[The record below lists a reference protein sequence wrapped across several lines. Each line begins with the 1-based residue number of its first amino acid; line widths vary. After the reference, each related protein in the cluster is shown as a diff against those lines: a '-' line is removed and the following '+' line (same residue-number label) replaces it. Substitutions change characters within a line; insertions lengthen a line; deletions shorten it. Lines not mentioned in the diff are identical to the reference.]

1 MDALSVRNDLP
12 TFPLDILPL
21 VLVVVCVL
29 VVLTGRDRA
38 NEFLV
43 RGCSDRAFW
52 ITVALSSVLLALFF
66 LILEP
71 HVTPWGGLDRYFV
84 RAINIVKYGVYGYEE
99 LPTAIFPPGYSFL
112 LLPLLLVLGETR
124 WVFFITNLALLIAFV
139 LFVRTGLRRLGA
151 GTGMANLFALA
162 VFLYPNRLFSILLP
176 FSDVPFSLLYGAAF
190 LALLL
195 RIEHRDGIRSAIA
208 IGILGGAAALV
219 RSNGL
224 VTFVPLLLGIL
235 ASGPRGKGIPL
246 RECVAAAAVFLLI
259 LIPWTIRN
267 YTTFGRLVPVSL
279 NAGINIA
286 IGNNPSGPTT
296 HNTYID
302 SVWNQKGAW
311 EQVNGVQWNE
321 AQKDS
326 FFSALGRA
334 YIMDHPADFV
344 GRAFRKLA
352 ITFEGDVYAFG
363 ELNTYTN
370 AGLAG
375 YSVARVNNLPPWLGG
390 ILGATIGA
398 VLSILIVLNNTFYY
412 LLVIGSLVVFFTIGR
427 SPNVLRWILVLLLG
441 GVVAMI
447 VVTFGLSRYK
457 EPMVIVGT
465 LYVMVQYIWMNSQI
479 QNRPPSPSSSE
490 PLLPSPSPT
499 QDRSY

>member
-29 VVLTGRDRA
+29 VVLTGKDRVK
-38 NEFLV
+38 EFLV

-52 ITVALSSVLLALFF
+52 ITVVVSSVSLALFF

-99 LPTAIFPPGYSFL
+99 LPTAVFPPGYSFL
-112 LLPLLLVLGETR
+112 FIPLLLVFGETR

-139 LFVRTGLRRLGA
+139 AFVRIGLRQLGA
-151 GTGMANLFALA
+151 GTGMANLLALA
-162 VFLYPNRLFSILLP
+162 VLLYPNRLLSVLLP
-176 FSDVPFSLLYGAAF
+176 FSDVPFSLLFGAAF
-190 LALLL
+190 LVLLI
-195 RIEHRDGIRSAIA
+195 RIQHRDGMRSAIA

-235 ASGPRGKGIPL
+235 ASGPRVKRLPY
-246 RECVAAAAVFLLI
+246 REFATAVAIFLLI
-259 LIPWTIRN
+259 LVPWTIRN
-267 YTTFGRLVPVSL
+267 YVTFGRLVPVSL

-296 HNTYID
+296 HNSYID

-326 FFSALGRA
+326 FFSALGRT
-334 YIMDHPADFV
+334 YIMDHPGDFV

-352 ITFEGDVYAFG
+352 ITFEGDVYTFG
-363 ELNTYTN
+363 ELNIYTN

-375 YSVARVNNLPPWLGG
+375 YSVARENNLPPWLGG
-390 ILGATIGA
+390 ILGASIGA
-398 VLSILIVLNNTFYY
+398 VLSILIVLNNTVYY
-412 LLVIGSLVVFFTIGR
+412 LLVIGSVVVFFTIGR
-427 SPNVLRWILVLLLG
+427 SPNILRWILVLLLG

-457 EPMVIVGT
+457 EPMVMVGM
-465 LYVMVQYIWMNSQI
+465 LYVMAQFVWRWCSAK
-479 QNRPPSPSSSE
+479 E
-490 PLLPSPSPT
+490 PT
-499 QDRSY
+499 AG